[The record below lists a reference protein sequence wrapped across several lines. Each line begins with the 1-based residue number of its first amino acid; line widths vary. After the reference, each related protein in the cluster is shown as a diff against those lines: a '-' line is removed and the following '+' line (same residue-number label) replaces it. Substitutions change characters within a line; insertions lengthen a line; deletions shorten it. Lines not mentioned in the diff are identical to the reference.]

1 MVGTVKALIQQ
12 AANAAQASGNPE
24 LAELLDRIAN
34 EEPLFFVKVVGP
46 VENVDVADLPWGDF
60 DVIRIDD

>member
-12 AANAAQASGNPE
+12 AANAAQVSGNPE

-34 EEPLFFVKVVGP
+34 EELLFFVKTVGP
-46 VENVDVADLPWGDF
+46 VENVDVCDLPWGDF

>member
-34 EEPLFFVKVVGP
+34 EELLFFVKTVGP